1 MANWVTIYG
10 HLPNLCQG
18 IVMEEY
24 QTEILRI
31 KELLS
36 SHPEGLSITDIAGQ
50 LQLNRNSVA
59 KYMDILQI
67 QGAVDGRKMGTSKI
81 YYLSQRIPAF
91 SLRKVCS
98 RPLLICDQDLIA
110 TDMNQDFL
118 SYSGITSDQVLRKPF
133 ESLPIQFLEGGTSQQ
148 VLKKTIKGMEQR
160 IRAQVMRGTKTQ
172 PCNLLILPVVFEN
185 GKPGIS
191 LIIEDT
197 VLPPGASQADSASG
211 ELLEL
216 MDNEIEFIV
225 RYTPE
230 GIIRYANEPYC
241 RAVGKTREELVGRH
255 FKPLVS
261 PEDAQRIRAH
271 LDRLSVQYPVGVIEY
286 RAIMAS
292 GELRYQRWQDRAHF
306 DSRGE
311 VMSFSSCGIDITDL
325 VIAGQKLKKTQETL
339 EETIVSRTDD
349 LRTINRQLYE
359 EIATREKMEEELL
372 RTQFAMDHAAD
383 MIFRVNRNARIQ
395 YANTMAIQSLGYT
408 GPDILD
414 LPFEEIIPLY
424 SLSSWDAIWGD
435 LKNTG
440 TVSTETLL
448 VKTDGNRF
456 PAEVTLTYLE
466 YRGKE
471 FAYCFSR
478 DLSERTRMERALQE
492 ANKKLNIFTSIAR
505 HDIQNKITVLL
516 GYLGRAK
523 KMITD
528 PVVLDYL
535 DRQEQ
540 AAKAIRNEINLTRE
554 FKDLGAS
561 PPEWQ
566 NVRLVLEG
574 IIRQQD
580 PKIVI
585 FTVDMPEIEVYADG
599 QLDRVF
605 ERLFDTAVPSDAM
618 PRHIRISTLPKEK
631 NLILVI
637 GFDSAGIRPEDKEG
651 IFEVQGSGNR
661 GLFIAREILSLTGIT
676 LKETGEYG
684 SNTHFEI
691 GIPDTYFRYPH

>member
-1 MANWVTIYG
+1 M
-10 HLPNLCQG
+10 LNLCEVV
-18 IVMEEY
+18 VMEEY
-24 QTEILRI
+24 QIEISRI

-67 QGAVDGRKMGTSKI
+67 QGSVDGRKMGTSKI

-98 RPLLICDQDLIA
+98 RPLLICNQDLIIA
-110 TDMNQDFL
+110 DMNQDFL
-118 SYSGITSDQVLRKPF
+118 SYLGITSDQVLQKPF

-148 VLKKTIKGMEQR
+148 VLKKTLKGVEQR
-160 IRAQVMRGTKTQ
+160 IRAQIQTGTKTQ
-172 PCNLLILPVVFEN
+172 PCNALVLPVVFEN

-191 LIIEDT
+191 LILEDT
-197 VLPPGASQADSASG
+197 ALPLEKSLADSSSADIM
-211 ELLEL
+211 EL
-216 MDNEIEFIV
+216 MDGGIEFIV

-241 RAVGKTREELVGRH
+241 RAVGKTREELVGRQ

-271 LDRLSVQYPVGVIEY
+271 LDRLSIQYPVGVIEY
-286 RAIMAS
+286 RAIMAT
-292 GELRYQRWQDRAHF
+292 GELRYLRWQDRAHF
-306 DSRGE
+306 NSRGE
-311 VMSFSSCGIDITDL
+311 AISYTSCGIDITDL
-325 VIAGQKLKKTQETL
+325 VVSGQKLKKTQETL
-339 EETIVSRTDD
+339 EETIVSRTED

-359 EIATREKMEEELL
+359 EIARREKMEEELL

-383 MIFRVNRNARIQ
+383 MIFWVNRNARIQ
-395 YANTMAIQSLGYT
+395 YANTMAIQTLGYT
-408 GPDILD
+408 GTDILD
-414 LPFEEIIPLY
+414 LPFEDIIPLY

-492 ANKKLNIFTSIAR
+492 ANKKLNVFTSIAR

-516 GYLGRAK
+516 GYLGRTK
-523 KMITD
+523 KMIAD

-540 AAKAIRNEINLTRE
+540 AAKAIRNEINLTRD

-566 NVRLVLEG
+566 NVRTVLDG
-574 IIRQQD
+574 ITNLQD
-580 PKIVI
+580 SGTLT
-585 FTVDMPEIEVYADG
+585 FTIDLPEMEIYADG

-605 ERLFDTAVPSDAM
+605 ERLFSLAVNSDAVN
-618 PRHIRISTLPKEK
+618 RHIRISTLQKERDF
-631 NLILVI
+631 IIVI
-637 GFDSAGIRPEDKEG
+637 EYESAGIRPEDKEG
-651 IFEVQGSGNR
+651 IFEVQGSSGNR

-676 LKETGEYG
+676 LRETGEYG
-684 SNTHFEI
+684 RSTQFEI
-691 GIPDTYFRYPH
+691 RIPDTYFRYLH